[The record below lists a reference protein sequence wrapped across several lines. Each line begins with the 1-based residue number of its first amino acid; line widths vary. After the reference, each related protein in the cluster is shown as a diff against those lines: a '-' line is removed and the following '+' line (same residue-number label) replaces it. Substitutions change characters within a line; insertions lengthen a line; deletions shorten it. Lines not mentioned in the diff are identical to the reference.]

1 MQTQFRAR
9 IVSFMVLFASVLAF
23 SSAPAQALEF
33 FGTKSVAGSGHPASV
48 KRELAPFHE
57 LAINLAG
64 TVEVV
69 QGNSEN
75 VIIDADDNLLPLVE
89 TVVKF
94 GTLSIRPVKG
104 VGFAHGTKFRILLT
118 VRSVDSLSL
127 AGSIDLTS
135 ARLQSPKLSSDI
147 AGAGSITIQDL
158 QCDKVS
164 VSIAGTGRFEVR
176 GAAKVMD
183 VSIAGSGDVLTSHLS
198 AQDVSVSISGSGN
211 ATVWARNSVSVSISG
226 SGDVRYY
233 GEGNLK
239 GKSIVGSG
247 RVRQLGPVPP
257 A

>member
-1 MQTQFRAR
+1 MQTPVRAN
-9 IVSFMVLFASVLAF
+9 SVLSLILLAGMLALG
-23 SSAPAQALEF
+23 SAPVQALEF
-33 FGTKSVAGSGHPASV
+33 FGTKSVVGSGHTSSV
-48 KRELAPFHE
+48 KRELASFHQV
-57 LAINLAG
+57 AINLSG
-64 TVEVV
+64 TVELI

-75 VIIDADDNLLPLVE
+75 VTIEADDNLLPLVE
-89 TVVKF
+89 TVVKS
-94 GTLSIRPVKG
+94 GELSIRPVKG
-104 VGFAHGTKFRILLT
+104 VGFAHGSKFHILLT

-135 ARLQSPKLSSDI
+135 ARLQSPKLNGDI

-176 GAAKVMD
+176 GAAKAMD

-198 AQDVSVSISGSGN
+198 AQDVNVSISGSGN
-211 ATVWARNSVSVSISG
+211 ATVWAHNSLSVSIAG

-233 GEGNLK
+233 GEGTLK
-239 GKSIVGSG
+239 GKSIMGSG